1 MIPCIFRQ
9 WGKDMGNVALKNRRG
24 GVIVFGDINTFN
36 AAYWRPVDSLAIVPN
51 GDLEM
56 YPGISNQ
63 WVSNAY
69 SNFNFVSGPLDQDLF
84 ENVSPV
90 NNNPFT
96 LEIPENYDAVPP
108 IVADILLVEPGQNT
122 ASDPGYFLRVRSQ
135 KIINSTNSSDPNIV
149 SWKTYTSFELRTI
162 ATNISIA
169 DIYPYTDAQYM
180 ISKFSTPST
189 INYCRYNVGDLDP
202 KLLFLNDGTN
212 LYITVFSIGNFSA
225 NHYSIYGG
233 VNFSF
238 YFNNSILKN
247 VWNITDSD
255 NAIEDIEISPEYGN
269 FSTAGGYKPS
279 FDDSSDTIPVP
290 NKPSLG
296 VTTTGFQNVYVVT
309 ASDIASIGSEIFP
322 VPTAGTDVLSA
333 LNSLIDV
340 QSSTNLSNYVVD
352 CRILPVEADHSA
364 VNTNISIAGRTLNST
379 GKVVTDDYVD
389 VDCGSVT
396 IPERYGNFADYEPYT
411 TAKLYLPFVGFV
423 PVHIEFLKKLQ
434 VKYRFN
440 VIDGSFVVY
449 VLASSDKSE
458 LNESVVGQYAG
469 CACIHIPFSGLDYA
483 NFNRQVAGSIVG
495 TISGVVNTAAGLATG
510 NPAQATKGGAGIISG
525 ISQGVS
531 AKPDYQQSNSYTGS
545 TSFMTVRT
553 PYLLIGRPE
562 PQFSEN
568 YPKENGLPLNVK
580 KTLSGCSG
588 LTVCGDVIVSG
599 INCTDIEKEMIVN
612 ELKAGVIL

>member
-1 MIPCIFRQ
+1 MIQIMLQNRLGGLIKFDDSFKEVMDLQGTCSM
-9 WGKDMGNVALKNRRG
+9 WGTPVATFSVNTHSRWQCFDTWNPTAFANLYTRLINSGGYFLTNLVTAFIDIPAKTGSFGGN
-24 GVIVFGDINTFN
+24 
-36 AAYWRPVDSLAIVPN
+36 YS
-51 GDLEM
+51 DL
-56 YPGISNQ
+56 
-63 WVSNAY
+63 
-69 SNFNFVSGPLDQDLF
+69 DL
-84 ENVSPV
+84 
-90 NNNPFT
+90 
-96 LEIPENYDAVPP
+96 
-108 IVADILLVEPGQNT
+108 VADIVLVKPGQNT
-122 ASDPGYFLRVRSQ
+122 AAEPGYSLKVYAGKFVAATSGAYTLYTTYAGFRV
-135 KIINSTNSSDPNIV
+135 T
-149 SWKTYTSFELRTI
+149 
-162 ATNISIA
+162 SIA
-169 DIYPYTDAQYM
+169 NNFESYDIELNTGSYFMGSTADSGRFNACPDWPDVNSKLYLYFDGINLRFVMGCSGSSGWGYGDAVTFNGTTT
-180 ISKFSTPST
+180 ISM
-189 INYCRYNVGDLDP
+189 VV
-202 KLLFLNDGTN
+202 NDD
-212 LYITVFSIGNFSA
+212 
-225 NHYSIYGG
+225 
-233 VNFSF
+233 
-238 YFNNSILKN
+238 ILKN
-247 VWNITDSD
+247 VWQLTTSD
-255 NAIEDIEISPEYGN
+255 TGLEDAAIDPEYGN

-296 VTTTGFQNVYVVT
+296 VTSTGFQNVYVVT
-309 ASDIASIGSEIFP
+309 AADIASIGSEIFP
-322 VPTAGTDVLSA
+322 IPTAGTDVLSA

-340 QSSTNLSNYVVD
+340 QSSINLSNYVVD
-352 CRILPVEADHSA
+352 CRILPVEANHSA

-389 VDCGSVT
+389 VDCGSVS

-449 VLASSDKSE
+449 VLATSDKSE

-469 CACIHIPFSGLDYA
+469 CACVHIPFSGLDYA

-495 TISGVVNTAAGLATG
+495 TISGVVNTAAGLASG
-510 NPAQATKGGAGIISG
+510 NLAQATKGGAGIISG

-553 PYLLIGRPE
+553 PYLLIARPE
-562 PQFSEN
+562 PQFSAN

-580 KTLSGCSG
+580 KTLSSCSG
-588 LTVCGDVIVSG
+588 FTVCGDVIADG
-599 INCTDIEKEMIVN
+599 INCTDVEREMIVN